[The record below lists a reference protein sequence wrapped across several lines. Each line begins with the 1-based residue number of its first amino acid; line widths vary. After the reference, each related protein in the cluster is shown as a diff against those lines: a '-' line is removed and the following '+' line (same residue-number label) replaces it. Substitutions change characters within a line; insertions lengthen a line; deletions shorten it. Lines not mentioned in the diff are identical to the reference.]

1 MEYII
6 VGCGAFGIR
15 TALNLKEKEP
25 NSIITI
31 FDKNIKLSSTTIAT
45 NGIIFSKK
53 KIDIN
58 NLTFQICNMKIHLL

>member
-31 FDKNIKLSSTTIAT
+31 FDKNIKYHQ
-45 NGIIFSKK
+45 KK
-53 KIDIN
+53 A
-58 NLTFQICNMKIHLL
+58 H